1 MAQVLRR
8 WRLVRPDRTSV
19 RVRLVAARGKGIRL
33 EAAAGREHLLL
44 ASAGYSDGRWTVRMP
59 LTRHTVRVETWPAA
73 NRWMLEELHSLL
85 PGRLVR
91 VGRPVT
97 RPSVP
102 RTAA

>member
-1 MAQVLRR
+1 VAQVLQR

-19 RVRLVAARGKGIRL
+19 RVRLVAARGGIRL

-44 ASAGYSDGRWTVRMP
+44 ASAQYSDGQWTVRMP
-59 LTRHTVRVETWPAA
+59 LTRHTVRVETWPTA

-85 PGRLVR
+85 PGRLVP

-97 RPSVP
+97 RPSIP
-102 RTAA
+102 RAVA